1 MSVGTEHP
9 THCHSNCNNNFVAET
24 SFSNIFVK
32 LHKYE
37 SFEIFVY
44 YLCRR
49 YGTPELITPIYVVI

>member
-9 THCHSNCNNNFVAET
+9 THCHSNCNNNFVTET
-24 SFSNIFVK
+24 SVRNIFVK

-44 YLCRR
+44 YLPWR
-49 YGTPELITPIYVVI
+49 YGTPELIALIYVVI